1 MHVYLYT
8 STINSLHIV
17 YFQRSMTASE
27 KESENHVKINE
38 NSGTINEKK
47 WKLNENHTQIE
58 EKHRQIEENHWK
70 MEENHGNIYENHG
83 QINENHGKLDKK
95 YGTKSWNHWKNWW
108 TLQMRDFSYK
118 MQQMRDFSGKSQGR
132 EPGRK
137 KTLPTEFRTL
147 KIFNPLNPFR
157 TGSQVARS
165 SRGSDIGLAEATSRP
180 LCISRDFSDGLKV
193 HHKLHY
199 NGIIL
204 GLQCD

>member
-1 MHVYLYT
+1 
-8 STINSLHIV
+8 
-17 YFQRSMTASE
+17 
-27 KESENHVKINE
+27 
-38 NSGTINEKK
+38 
-47 WKLNENHTQIE
+47 
-58 EKHRQIEENHWK
+58 
-70 MEENHGNIYENHG
+70 
-83 QINENHGKLDKK
+83 
-95 YGTKSWNHWKNWW
+95 
-108 TLQMRDFSYK
+108 MRDFSYK